1 MLPTDNRGSATY
13 LSHIFTRRAMAYLP
27 CTPYWHKHMRLFM
40 KMKQLMQSSLSLF
53 PMSEET
59 KRCRRCVSVYLDSI
73 QWHHLAFVFA
83 VLVCVRVCVCLYTVR
98 STTYPVCCKRNGKN
112 RFGCVL
118 CCACSYWEEAWSS
131 SERATS
137 EWHRQQQRRQLIDF
151 MRKCFCFYFPC
162 GERAWNEW
170 TNSLFVPMC
179 AA

>member
-98 STTYPVCCKRNGKN
+98 STTYPVANGMEKIALGAFYAVHAAIEKRHGVAVNERRANGI
-112 RFGCVL
+112 G
-118 CCACSYWEEAWSS
+118 SS
-131 SERATS
+131 SGGS
-137 EWHRQQQRRQLIDF
+137 
-151 MRKCFCFYFPC
+151 
-162 GERAWNEW
+162 
-170 TNSLFVPMC
+170 S
-179 AA
+179 